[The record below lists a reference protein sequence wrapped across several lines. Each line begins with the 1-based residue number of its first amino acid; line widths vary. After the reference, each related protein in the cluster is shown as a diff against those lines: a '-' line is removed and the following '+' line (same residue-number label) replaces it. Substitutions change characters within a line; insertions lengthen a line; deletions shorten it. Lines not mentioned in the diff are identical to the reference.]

1 MPAFSYFEVGNLAV
15 IGQNAA
21 VVDLGF
27 IRFSGIIAWF
37 VWVVAHIYYLIE
49 FDSKLIVMI
58 QWGWN
63 YFTRNRGARLITLRD
78 AVGQQPEEEPQVAA
92 EPKMPVE
99 V

>member
-1 MPAFSYFEVGNLAV
+1 
-15 IGQNAA
+15 
-21 VVDLGF
+21 
-27 IRFSGIIAWF
+27 
-37 VWVVAHIYYLIE
+37 
-49 FDSKLIVMI
+49 MI